1 MNLSQISTLLVRKT
15 HAQQMANQKQVPNIF
30 MKIYYWLQFQVDNSS
45 KSSDSINS
53 FQSSL

>member
-45 KSSDSINS
+45 KSSDIINS